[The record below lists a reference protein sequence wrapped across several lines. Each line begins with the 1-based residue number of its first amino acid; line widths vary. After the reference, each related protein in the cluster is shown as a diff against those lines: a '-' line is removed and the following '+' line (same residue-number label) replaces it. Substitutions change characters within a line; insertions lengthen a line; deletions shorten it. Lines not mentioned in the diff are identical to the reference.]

1 MSDYSWHTR
10 GGNDAPTQE
19 YICGF
24 CNKTVAGFKHSI
36 IEFEGYHPGYGTTRS
51 DAYYVLECPS
61 CNRPTVYEVKDGT
74 TFPFTKALQPVKH
87 LSDNINAIYNEVR
100 TAIGSGCYTSA
111 VILARTAI
119 MHIAIEQ
126 NAEENKSFVY
136 YVNYL
141 VDEGYVPPNAKDWID
156 KIRVMAND
164 CVHHL
169 EIWGKEDAETIGNF
183 LMYLLVFVYELPASV

>member
-10 GGNDAPTQE
+10 GGGDKPTQE
-19 YICGF
+19 YLCAY
-24 CNKTVAGFKHSI
+24 CNKTVAGFIHDI
-36 IEFEGYHPGYGTTRS
+36 IEFEGYFPAYGPIKE
-51 DAYYVLECPS
+51 DASYVLECPS
-61 CNRPTVYEVKDGT
+61 CNQPTVYMIKDAQ
-74 TFPFTKALQPVKH
+74 TFPSAKALHPVKH
-87 LSDNINAIYNEVR
+87 LSDNLDTIYNEVR
-100 TAIGSGCYTSA
+100 TAIGAGCYTSA
-111 VILARTAI
+111 VILARTAT
-119 MHIAIEQ
+119 MHVAVEQ

-183 LMYLLVFVYELPASV
+183 LRYLLVFVYELPASV